1 MATRSRMM
9 DGLCLHL
16 LSGRH
21 SKIINKYTA
30 SFFCLCVLLSLF
42 QNEHKDTQ
50 KIFPQQVLDHKLIHE
65 VSMRQAHTC
74 THSHIQNTHLSRAMR
89 QRFFPLPYY
98 TRLFLWQQD
107 PVSGTE
113 EGKVT
118 GSMSGLQEAVMGI
131 VGGLSWRVWG
141 SRGRLLCG
149 DRFPLNA
156 QFNAWS

>member
-1 MATRSRMM
+1 MTTRSRMM

-30 SFFCLCVLLSLF
+30 SFLSLCSSF
-42 QNEHKDTQ
+42 SLSKWTQRHK
-50 KIFPQQVLDHKLIHE
+50 IFFPQQVLDHKLIHE

-89 QRFFPLPYY
+89 QRFFPLPSY
-98 TRLFLWQQD
+98 TRLFLWQQA

-118 GSMSGLQEAVMGI
+118 GSMSGLQEAGMGI

-141 SRGRLLCG
+141 SRGWLLCG
-149 DRFPLNA
+149 GRLPLNA